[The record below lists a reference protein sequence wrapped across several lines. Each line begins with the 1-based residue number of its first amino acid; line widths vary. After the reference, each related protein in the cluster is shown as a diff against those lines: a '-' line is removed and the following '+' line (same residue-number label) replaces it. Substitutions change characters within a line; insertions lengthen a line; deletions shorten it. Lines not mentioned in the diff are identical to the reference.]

1 MKKLLVGFMI
11 AAMAMTLLVGC
22 GSAGDS
28 SQPSTN
34 NGAEGKTDEE
44 KVLNIFTWATYFPDD
59 ILKSFTEETGIAIN
73 YSNFSTN
80 EEMLSKLETVQGGE
94 YDIVL
99 ASDYIVKMAIDK
111 GLVKKLDKAQIPNYD
126 NLDPSYLGNY
136 FDPDNEYTV
145 PYGVG
150 TPLIV
155 YDPSRVDVEIKGYAD
170 LWNRALKDSLVLVND
185 ARNILGI
192 TLKTMGKSLNEED
205 SAVLEEAKSKLMELK
220 DNVRVLDYDTP
231 YNKLLEGEAT
241 VGYMFT
247 SQAATCLTVNPDLKV
262 VYPEEGL
269 GFGIDA
275 IFTPSNAPHEKNAH
289 AFLNYIL
296 QGEVAAD
303 IYPQILYLCP
313 NKAAYEF
320 LPEEY
325 TSNSAINIPE
335 ENRKDVEF
343 IQVISN
349 EASDLYNSIWTEFVL
364 AVG

>member
-1 MKKLLVGFMI
+1 MNV
-11 AAMAMTLLVGC
+11 
-22 GSAGDS
+22 
-28 SQPSTN
+28 
-34 NGAEGKTDEE
+34 
-44 KVLNIFTWATYFPDD
+44 FTWATYFPDD
-59 ILKSFTEETGIAIN
+59 ILKAFTEETGITVN

-99 ASDYIVKMAIDK
+99 ASDYIVKMAIK
-111 GLVKKLDKAQIPNYD
+111 EGLVKKLDKGQISNYE
-126 NLDPSYLGNY
+126 NLDPSYLGNL

-170 LWNRALKDSLVLVND
+170 LWNPALKDSLVLVND
-185 ARNILGI
+185 ARNIIGI
-192 TLKTMGKSLNEED
+192 TLKTMEKSLNEED
-205 SAVLEEAKSKLMELK
+205 SAVLGEAKSKLMELK

-247 SQAATCLTVNPDLKV
+247 SQAATCLMANPDLKV

-275 IFTPSNAPHEKNAH
+275 VFVPSNAPHEKNAH
-289 AFLNYIL
+289 AFLDYIL
-296 QGEVAAD
+296 RGEVAAD

-313 NKAAYEF
+313 NKAA
-320 LPEEY
+320 
-325 TSNSAINIPE
+325 
-335 ENRKDVEF
+335 
-343 IQVISN
+343 
-349 EASDLYNSIWTEFVL
+349 
-364 AVG
+364 